1 MSMSYQTVL
10 EECPGQASSSSYFLS
25 QSMVNGSFFAT
36 LFSSSVALDTLDVVL
51 DYTVV
56 EQMML
61 AVSGVQEEM
70 ILIFY
75 V

>member
-25 QSMVNGSFFAT
+25 QSMVNGSIFAT
-36 LFSSSVALDTLDVVL
+36 LFSSHVALD
-51 DYTVV
+51 YMVV